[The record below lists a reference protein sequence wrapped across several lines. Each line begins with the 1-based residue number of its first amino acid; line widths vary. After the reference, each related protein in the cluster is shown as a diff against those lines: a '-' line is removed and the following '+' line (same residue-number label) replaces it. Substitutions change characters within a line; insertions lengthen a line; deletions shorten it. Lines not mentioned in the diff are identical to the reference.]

1 MEVFAWIMMGLIVL
15 TLIEMALAEGL
26 KKHLLATNLTKCLI
40 VEIIIFFITAI
51 ICGIMK
57 VTLA

>member
-15 TLIEMALAEGL
+15 TLIGMALAEGL
-26 KKHLLATNLTKCLI
+26 KKHLLATNLTKGLI

-51 ICGIMK
+51 ICGVMR